1 MNWDTTS
8 KARPVPQGDG
18 NGERELRTVAS
29 KDNGPCE
36 KGNRFEPARGDM
48 TSSCRSLGALAQ
60 GDSRVIIAL
69 EAYLEA
75 LRAGR
80 PWSRGEFLARH
91 AEIADALDQCLSGLD
106 FIQAAAA
113 QIAGSQSSLV
123 FDPVVS
129 LPWPAQLGDYRIL
142 REVGRGGMGIVYEA
156 EQASLS
162 RRVALKVLP
171 FAAAIDPKQRQRFQ
185 IEAQA
190 AAQLHHA
197 HIVPIFGVGC
207 DQGVHYYAMQF
218 VEGRS
223 LAAILHEL
231 RSSNETPPQAVRS
244 SAPAV
249 QEQTEESLSLQCR
262 LHEGSDSAST
272 PSTELAQANQSLAL
286 TAIGSMHRDRAFCRN
301 VARLGAEAADALDH
315 AHGLGI
321 VHRDIKP
328 ANLLIDHQGALW
340 ITDFGLARFR
350 NEFGLTQTGDM
361 VGTLRYM
368 SPEQALARRGVVDQ
382 RTDIYA
388 LGVTLYELLTLR
400 PAFDGCDHQELLRQ
414 IALDEPIPLR
424 RLNPSIPRD
433 LETIVL
439 KAMSKEPLNRYATT
453 QEMATDFR
461 RFRDDQPILA
471 RRPNSM
477 ERTFRWARRH
487 RELVGTAAAIVV
499 LAFVVGTAAIWAQA
513 RKTEAAN
520 RSHHAYII
528 ETFPLLDTLAMKSM
542 SQTTPRFSGENRE
555 QAIQAYQQALN
566 FYKHASALPPADVES
581 RAIIARA
588 HNRLGFAR
596 MGLSEA
602 KATNGNADQQLLSQ
616 AEDDYRRSL
625 VLFEKLHGE
634 FPEDLTVRRYY
645 AAGLGNRGWGWQLR
659 DMKRFAEA
667 EPYYHRAVQLWRDI
681 VRESGTKVSKSYAT
695 RAPESVAS
703 ELNDLES
710 LAITVHALA
719 TLLENKNQLRKVEDL
734 RRQLDDDVTAYAAR
748 YSAPA
753 WKQDWSREFMHDGGI
768 ALEQDNRLAAVLYF
782 RLWTI
787 LDPENPRAHNTLAW
801 TMVNFPGSVLFPAGR
816 ALASAQKAVELKP
829 DDWMYWNT
837 LGVVAFRSRD
847 WKTAAE
853 SLERS
858 VSLNDGGGA
867 VDWFFLAMTR
877 WHQGKPVLARKLFDR
892 AAADYLKHNP
902 GDRELAQ
909 FHHEAKNL
917 LAQPCPNTDTERYAG
932 GEDEDLTE
940 TAPNKSQSSEMT
952 SVPLCLLT
960 LPRTT
965 EKNDHSG

>member
-1 MNWDTTS
+1 MNRDTS
-8 KARPVPQGDG
+8 PNAGPVLQGDG
-18 NGERELRTVAS
+18 HGKGKPPAV
-29 KDNGPCE
+29 GPEDVDALE
-36 KGNRFEPARGDM
+36 KANSFARARCDM
-48 TSSCRSLGALAQ
+48 TPSCQSLGALAR
-60 GDSRVIIAL
+60 GDSRVITAL
-69 EAYLEA
+69 EVYLEA

-91 AEIADALDQCLSGLD
+91 AEIADALNQCLSGLD
-106 FIQAAAA
+106 FIHVAAA

-129 LPWPAQLGDYRIL
+129 TPCPARLGDYRIL
-142 REVGRGGMGIVYEA
+142 REVGRGGMGVVYEA

-197 HIVPIFGVGC
+197 HIVPIFSVGC

-223 LAAILHEL
+223 LAAIVHEL
-231 RSSNETPPQAVRS
+231 RLSNQAPVQTAES
-244 SAPAV
+244 PAPAV
-249 QEQTEESLSLQCR
+249 QEQTAESPLLPLP
-262 LHEGSDSAST
+262 LHRGSITAAT
-272 PSTELAQANQSLAL
+272 PSTELGQGSQSLAL
-286 TAIGSMHRDRAFCRN
+286 TAIGPVHRAQAFCRKI
-301 VARLGAEAADALDH
+301 ARLGAEAADALDH

-328 ANLLIDHQGALW
+328 ANLLIDPDGALW

-350 NEFGLTQTGDM
+350 SEFSLTQTGDM

-388 LGVTLYELLTLR
+388 LGVTLYELLTLQ
-400 PAFDGCDHQELLRQ
+400 PAFDGRDHQELLRQ

-439 KAMSKEPLNRYATT
+439 RAMAKEPVNRYLTA
-453 QEMATDFR
+453 QEMAADLR

-477 ERTFRWARRH
+477 ERTIRWARRH
-487 RELVGTAAAIVV
+487 SELVGTAAAIVV
-499 LAFVVGTAAIWAQA
+499 LAIVVGTAAIWAQA

-542 SQTTPRFSGENRE
+542 SQATPRFWGENRE

-566 FYKHASALPPADVES
+566 FYKHASGLPPADVES

-588 HNRLGFAR
+588 HSRLGFAR

-602 KATNGNADQQLLSQ
+602 KATTGSADQQLSAQ
-616 AEDDYRRSL
+616 AEADYRLSL
-625 VLFEKLHGE
+625 VLLEKLHAE
-634 FPEDLTVRRYY
+634 FPADLKVRRYY
-645 AAGLGNRGWGWQLR
+645 AAGLGNQGWGWQLG
-659 DMKRFAEA
+659 DMKRFSEA
-667 EPYYHRAVQLWRDI
+667 KPYYQHAVQLWRNI
-681 VRESGTKVSKSYAT
+681 IREAAKTNSDAT

-703 ELNDLES
+703 ELMDLES
-710 LAITVHALA
+710 LAVTVHELT
-719 TLLENKNQLRKVEDL
+719 TLLENEDHPREVEDL
-734 RRQLDDDVTAYAAR
+734 RRELDDDVSAYAAQF
-748 YSAPA
+748 SAPA
-753 WKQDWSREFMHDGGI
+753 RQQFWSRKFMRDGAI
-768 ALEQDNRLAAVLYF
+768 SQRQDNRLAAVLYF

-787 LDPENPRAHNTLAW
+787 LDPENPVAHNSLAW
-801 TMVNFPGSVLFPAGR
+801 TMVNVSGPVLFPASR
-816 ALASAQKAVELKP
+816 ALASAQKAVELEP
-829 DDWMYWNT
+829 TDWMYWNT
-837 LGVVAFRSRD
+837 LGVVAFRTRD
-847 WKTAAE
+847 WKAAAE

-867 VDWFFLAMTR
+867 IDWFFLAMTR
-877 WHQGKPVLARKLFDR
+877 WHQGKPALARKLFHR
-892 AAADYLKHNP
+892 AADYLKHNP
-902 GDRELAQ
+902 GDPELSK
-909 FHHEAKNL
+909 FHSEAKNL
-917 LAQPCPNTDTERYAG
+917 LAQPCPNADAERYVG
-932 GEDEDLTE
+932 GEDEDLTD
-940 TAPNKSQSSEMT
+940 TARNKSQSTQESST
-952 SVPLCLLT
+952 PLCLRSWPLS
-960 LPRTT
+960 LDKHAHP
-965 EKNDHSG
+965 G